1 MENSDSLQSLRLLY
15 FRYKDTPWLSLTTVV
30 LLLLVS
36 MVLIGRLLLPQIQNW
51 FSVKNEVA
59 AANVRIKNLRE
70 NQLQMSS
77 MSDTVLANQLK
88 TVTTALPIEKD
99 YAGILQ
105 VISIASVNAGVGLN
119 DYSFSVGDLS
129 TQSATLTTDP
139 SISLKL
145 SIEGELEKMIVFLKE
160 LNEKVPLAEVIT
172 TDFSEVGA
180 EISLLFF
187 FKVIPEKI
195 PVSYTEPFKT
205 VEGTNAQLLLT
216 LEEWRQNSVG
226 TITTPNTDST
236 TSGSLDAF

>member
-15 FRYKDTPWLSLTTVV
+15 FRYKDTPWINLSTVV
-30 LLLLVS
+30 LILLVS

-51 FSVKNEVA
+51 FSVQKEVA
-59 AANVRIKNLRE
+59 AANERIKNLRA

-77 MSDTVLANQLK
+77 MSDAVLANQLK

-105 VISIASVNAGVGLN
+105 VISVASINAGVALN

-145 SIEGELEKMIVFLKE
+145 SVEGEISRVIEFLKE
-160 LNEKVPLAEVIT
+160 LNEKVPLAEIIT
-172 TDFSEVGA
+172 TDISEAGA
-180 EISLLFF
+180 EVSLLFF

-216 LEEWRQNSVG
+216 LEEWRQKSIGNEQLSE
-226 TITTPNTDST
+226 
-236 TSGSLDAF
+236 GSSSAGMDVF